1 MVFAVFTIPLT
12 LVFGKFSAI
21 VKESELAL
29 EESRAE
35 GAGEIVAFMKGK
47 MKNEGDIRAAEWLA
61 DRIYQINRGDGND
74 EDAPRVQIFISAA
87 MSPEE
92 YSRVIEIND
101 RDA

>member
-1 MVFAVFTIPLT
+1 
-12 LVFGKFSAI
+12 
-21 VKESELAL
+21 
-29 EESRAE
+29 
-35 GAGEIVAFMKGK
+35 